1 MSLVA
6 QHSFDVIAGSQYLAV
21 LFLETGIFASHTIW
35 LLRTRKKRNLEKMNA
50 AATTADAITAESAE
64 DGGDA
69 RRGASLS
76 VAIAVDVDV
85 DVEDA
90 AAAAVVR
97 EKDQPISTL

>member
-6 QHSFDVIAGSQYLAV
+6 QRSFDVIAGSQYLAV

-35 LLRTRKKRNLEKMNA
+35 LLRTRKKRNLEKMNKHGGDVRGALPSVA
-50 AATTADAITAESAE
+50 AAAAPA
-64 DGGDA
+64 
-69 RRGASLS
+69 
-76 VAIAVDVDV
+76 AVDVDV

-90 AAAAVVR
+90 AAAAAIVR